1 MRAVDV
7 EVGNKFERLT
17 VLSTEFRRTKSGAA
31 YFLCRCDCG
40 TEKEFLFRGF
50 FMAKSCGCL
59 QKEKARTGK
68 LTHGQSRTPLYRVW
82 QGMKDRCYNPR
93 RKEYPNYG
101 GRGITVC
108 DEWLKDPQAFITW
121 AKDTGWERG
130 LDIDRIDNDG
140 PYSPENCRFVTR
152 ADNLYNRRTT
162 RTITA
167 FGETKTLKE
176 WTNDPRCSV
185 TQAILQTR
193 CERGWDPEDAITLPR
208 HTKARTT

>member
-40 TEKEFLFRGF
+40 TEREFLFRGF

-59 QKEKARTGK
+59 QKEKARAGK
-68 LTHGQSRTPLYRVW
+68 LTHGQSRTPLY
-82 QGMKDRCYNPR
+82 

-108 DEWLKDPQAFITW
+108 DGWRDDYTAFVTW
-121 AKDTGWERG
+121 AEDNGWQRG

-140 PYSPENCRFVTR
+140 PYSPDNCRVVTR
-152 ADNLYNRRTT
+152 KTNLSNRRNT

-167 FGETKTLKE
+167 FGETKTLRE
-176 WTNDPRCSV
+176 WEDDPRCQVGLVALNS
-185 TQAILQTR
+185 R
-193 CERGWDPEDAITLPR
+193 YDHGWDPEDAITLAL
-208 HTKARTT
+208 HTKRRAK